1 MRPVCPALIVAALS
15 FAHAACVPPPVYR
28 VQRTARVP
36 RPAVPLRTGEPLDG
50 PAELSVGMNS
60 FGDVIEP
67 ELVDKEASLE
77 VPKAQARSELRF
89 RLGRRGARGE
99 LAGIYEQSLENGMK
113 PLDPTQAPVREGAPS
128 GVGLALRY
136 SFATGAPGFSIGAG
150 IEAMSWQIPYVEYRT
165 CVSYCEENNAPQ
177 MQINHGT
184 EDVSTLGFAL
194 TPTYRTG
201 ALALYAGAYTRRH
214 PTIERKGSETYAY
227 AYDQDVSRGTYNL
240 LVQAGIEYRM
250 PVLSLLATVQ
260 QDLTADPVLYGP
272 TFGVAIALRVPND
285 TKLPYHEPPQPEPR
299 PAAVLHSG
307 PPGAATASQDIDADL
322 PDDPW

>member
-1 MRPVCPALIVAALS
+1 MRTVRSPLIVAALS

-60 FGDVIEP
+60 FGDVIKP
-67 ELVDKEASLE
+67 ELVDKDASLE
-77 VPKAQARSELRF
+77 VPKAQSRSELRF

-99 LAGIYEQSLENGMK
+99 LAAIYEQSLENGMQ
-113 PLDPTQAPVREGAPS
+113 PLDGTQAPVREGAPA
-128 GVGLALRY
+128 GVGLAMRY

-165 CVSYCEENNAPQ
+165 CVEYCEENNAPQ
-177 MQINHGT
+177 MQINHGS
-184 EDVSTLGFAL
+184 EGVSTLGFAL

-201 ALALYAGAYTRRH
+201 PLAIYAGAYSRRH
-214 PTIERKGSETYAY
+214 PTIERKGSELYAEN
-227 AYDQDVSRGTYNL
+227 YDKDVSRGNYNL
-240 LVQAGIEYRM
+240 LVHVGVEYRM

-272 TFGVAIALRVPND
+272 TFGLAIALRVPND
-285 TKLPYHEPPQPEPR
+285 PKLPYHPVPEIESAP
-299 PAAVLHSG
+299 VLQSG
-307 PPGAATASQDIDADL
+307 PPGDPGAPQDDDADL